1 MHEPR
6 RLKHPTRLP
15 RKWKMTLKV
24 GILTKKNKILILII
38 GMRVKPTKGSFHK
51 LKGNVM
57 FLKKTSG
64 HVISIDMHGDSR
76 IAYFACKIFVKSS
89 PFDRMGIIFD
99 DFVENV

>member
-24 GILTKKNKILILII
+24 SILTKKKQDPNPYNWDESKTNK
-38 GMRVKPTKGSFHK
+38 G
-51 LKGNVM
+51 
-57 FLKKTSG
+57 FLSQTEGKCHVSEKTSG
-64 HVISIDMHGDSR
+64 DVISIDMHGDSR
-76 IAYFACKIFVKSS
+76 VAYFACKIFVKSS
-89 PFDRMGIIFD
+89 PFDRMGIIFE